1 MIEDLDASLKAMLTG
16 EATPGSALAT
26 ADISFAAPDETWQGQ
41 GSGMQANLYLY
52 RVMEDRELRSNQRN
66 IVLNTD
72 GSVDIQ
78 LFPARLECSYIIT
91 CWEKGSAV
99 AGMDK
104 EPSEHALLG
113 QILYVLWRNT
123 TMPAQYLSGSLV
135 AAELALPVI
144 AAESEDMA
152 AKPDFWSALDTYV
165 RPAITCR
172 VTLEIDLNQ
181 DVSGPQATTISTT
194 VQQGAGQQAA
204 GQQVTAQLS
213 IGIAGLIR
221 NAAAPAQ
228 TVPNAWILLDS
239 SNVTSISDSTGA
251 FQFTGVSLGS
261 HTLTVRAVGFAQA
274 ISTFNVP
281 DSSGVYDISLTPL

>member
-1 MIEDLDASLKAMLTG
+1 MLAG

-52 RVMEDRELRSNQRN
+52 RVIDNRELRSNQRN
-66 IVLNTD
+66 IVLNPD

-91 CWEKGSAV
+91 CWEKGAVV
-99 AGMDK
+99 AGLDK

-135 AAELALPVI
+135 GAELALPVI
-144 AAESEDMA
+144 AAETEDMA

-181 DVSGPQATTISTT
+181 DVSGPQATTILTT
-194 VQQGAGQQAA
+194 VQQAGSPASE
-204 GQQVTAQLS
+204 LS
-213 IGIAGLIR
+213 VGIAGLIR

-228 TVPNAWILLDS
+228 TIPNAWILLDS
-239 SNVTSISDSTGA
+239 SGVTTISDSTGA
-251 FQFTGVSLGS
+251 FQITGVSLGS

-274 ISTFNVP
+274 VSTFTVP
-281 DSSGVYDISLTPL
+281 DSSGVYDIGLTPL

>member
-16 EATPGSALAT
+16 EAAPGSALAT

-52 RVMEDRELRSNQRN
+52 RVLDNRELRSNQRN
-66 IVLNTD
+66 IVTNPD

-99 AGMDK
+99 AGLDK

-123 TMPAQYLSGSLV
+123 TMPAQYLSGSLIG
-135 AAELALPVI
+135 AELALPII
-144 AAESEDMA
+144 AAETEDMA

-181 DVSGPQATTISTT
+181 DVSGPQTTTISTT
-194 VQQGAGQQAA
+194 VQQA
-204 GQQVTAQLS
+204 TAPAQPTGELS
-213 IGIAGLIR
+213 VGIAGRIR
-221 NAAAPAQ
+221 NATTPAQ
-228 TVPNAWILLDS
+228 AIPNAWILLDS

-274 ISTFNVP
+274 VRTFIVP
-281 DSSGVYDISLTPL
+281 DSSGVYDISLNPL